1 VDATELC
8 YTPATDLDRLIR
20 TRAVSPV
27 EVTRTVL
34 ARIERLN
41 PRLNAFLTV
50 TADLALAQA
59 KASEERARRGGRLG
73 PLDGIPYSIKDL
85 EPTAGIRT
93 TSGSKWLAQHVPQED
108 GAVAAR
114 LRKTGGVLLGKTNTP
129 NFGHKD
135 CCDNLLGPPCRNP
148 WKLDRTSGASSG
160 GAGAAIAAGIGP
172 LAHGS
177 DGAGS
182 IRIPAAL
189 CGIFGF
195 KPSFGRVPFAPSAD
209 YWAARSHNGT
219 MTRTV
224 RDGALLL
231 EAMAGPDPRD
241 PLSIDAPPERYL
253 ALCDGDLAGL
263 RVVWSADLGY
273 APVDPEVR
281 TLCEAAARRFADFGC
296 TLESRVPG
304 WPDPG
309 AFHKIIYEVSVA
321 ARQIDRF
328 REHPDWIEPSLR
340 LMIENA
346 QLVSA
351 IEHSKALVARSA
363 FFDQARRFF
372 ETCDLLLTPQ
382 MPVAAWGADPGPA
395 GEQGPIQIAG
405 RPTPTMFDRLPFT
418 FPFNLTGQPAATV
431 PCGFTKEGLPVG
443 LQIVGRWHADA
454 TVLRAAACFE
464 AAQPWA
470 QIRPQ
475 LD

>member
-1 VDATELC
+1 MDATDLC
-8 YTPATDLDRLIR
+8 FSPATDLDRLIR
-20 TRAVSPV
+20 ARAVSPV
-27 EVTRTVL
+27 EVARAVL

-59 KASEERARRGGRLG
+59 GAAEERARRGARLG
-73 PLDGIPYSIKDL
+73 PLDGIPFSIKDL
-85 EPTAGIRT
+85 EATAGIRT
-93 TSGSKWLAQHVPQED
+93 TSGSKWFVQHVPDQD

-135 CCDNLLGPPCRNP
+135 CCDNLIGPPCRNP

-160 GAGAAIAAGIGP
+160 GAGAAVAAGLGP
-172 LAHGS
+172 VAHGS

-195 KPSFGRVPFAPSAD
+195 KPSFGRVPYAPSAD

-241 PLSIDAPPERYL
+241 PLTIDAPPEGYL
-253 ALCDGDLAGL
+253 ALCDGDLAAL

-281 TLCEAAARRFADFGC
+281 SLCEAAARRFSGFGC
-296 TLESRVPG
+296 TLEARDPG

-321 ARQIDRF
+321 ARQVDRF

-340 LMIENA
+340 QMIENA
-346 QLVSA
+346 ERVTAL
-351 IEHSKALVARSA
+351 EHSKALMARSA
-363 FFDQARRFF
+363 FFDRAHRFF

-382 MPVAAWGADPGPA
+382 MPVAAWAADPGPA
-395 GEQGPIQIAG
+395 GEQGPTEIAG

-431 PCGFTKEGLPVG
+431 PCGFTAEGLPVG

-454 TVLRAAACFE
+454 VVLRAAACFE

-470 QIRPQ
+470 QVRPP